1 MTLVPL
7 AIPPGVYRNGT
18 DYQATGRWRDASLVR
33 WLEGTMQPIGAWVAR
48 ATVSSNKKVRGSIAW
63 RDNSAD
69 RWMAAGTYEKLFAI
83 SASNTVTDITPA
95 SFTSGNANAA
105 QNLGYGGGFYGGYT
119 YGTPRQD
126 AVSYSE
132 ATTWSLDTFGQYLL
146 ACSSTDGKIYEWQLN
161 TANDAVVV
169 TNAPVS
175 NKGIIVT
182 EERFLFALGAGG
194 DGRKIQ
200 WCDRENNTTWTPA
213 ATNEAGDIDLQTSGQ
228 IMLGIKARGQ
238 TLILTDHDA
247 HAATYQGPPFVYGF
261 ERVGSSCGAIS
272 RRCAAAVDRG
282 VFWMGRRGFFA
293 FSGGQVQDVP
303 CEVSDYIFN
312 NLSASQASLV
322 HAVTNSKFNEIWWF
336 YPSAASTECDSYVVF
351 NYEENHWTIGTLART
366 SGIDVG
372 VFADPIWFGTDGIAY
387 NQETGYNL
395 TAETVFAESGP
406 FEIGSGDTTMM
417 ASMLIPDEKT
427 QGQVTVTFKT
437 RFHPNDTERSY
448 GPYSMAAPTDVRFTG
463 RQVSMRVTGAS
474 SGSWRWGVPR
484 IDATPSGRR

>member
-1 MTLVPL
+1 MALVPL

-18 DYQATGRWRDASLVR
+18 DYQTSGRWRDASLIR
-33 WLEGTMQPIGAWVAR
+33 WIEGTMQPIGGWVSR
-48 ATVSSNKKVRGSIAW
+48 TTVASNKKMRGAISW
-63 RDNSAD
+63 SASGAS
-69 RWMAAGTYEKLFAI
+69 RWIAAGTYEKLFAI
-83 SASNTVTDITPA
+83 SALNTVTDITPT
-95 SFTSGNANAA
+95 SFTAGNESAVV
-105 QNLGYGGGFYGGYT
+105 NLGYGGKLYGDYFYGT
-119 YGTPRQD
+119 KREDVGT
-126 AVSYSE
+126 STE
-132 ATTWSLDTFGQYLL
+132 ATTWSLDTWGEYLV
-146 ACSSTDGKIYEWQLN
+146 ACSSKDGKIYEWQLN
-161 TANDAVVV
+161 IANDAVVI
-169 TNAPVS
+169 TNAPTS
-175 NKGIIVT
+175 NSAIVVT

-194 DGRKIQ
+194 DVRKVR
-200 WCDRENNTTWTPA
+200 WCDREDNTVWTAA
-213 ATNEAGDIDLQTSGQ
+213 ATNEAGDIDLQTSGR

-238 TLILTDHDA
+238 TLILTNLDA

-261 ERVGSSCGAIS
+261 ERVGWSCGAVS

-282 VFWMGRRGFFA
+282 VFWMGSRGFFV
-293 FSGGQVQDVP
+293 FSGGQVQDIP
-303 CEVSDYIFN
+303 CDVSDYIFN
-312 NLSASQASLV
+312 NLSESQKSLV
-322 HAVTNSKFNEIWWF
+322 HAVPNSKFNEVWWF

-366 SGIDVG
+366 SGIDAG
-372 VFADPIWFGTDGIAY
+372 VFNTPIWFGTDGIAY
-387 NQETGYNL
+387 NQESGSNL

-474 SGSWRWGVPR
+474 NASWRWGVPR
-484 IDATPSGRR
+484 IDAIPSGRR

>member
-18 DYQATGRWRDASLVR
+18 DYQSTGRWRDASLVR
-33 WLEGTMQPIGAWVAR
+33 WMEGTMQPIGAWVAR
-48 ATVSSNKKVRGSIAW
+48 VTVSSNKKVRGSIAW

-105 QNLGYGGGFYGGYT
+105 QNLGYGGGFYGAYT

-126 AVSYSE
+126 VVDYSE

-175 NKGIIVT
+175 NTGIIVT
-182 EERFLFALGAGG
+182 EERFVFALGAGG
-194 DGRKIQ
+194 NGRKIQ
-200 WCDRENNTTWTPA
+200 WCDREDNTTWTPA

-261 ERVGSSCGAIS
+261 ERIGSSCGAIS
-272 RRCAAAVDRG
+272 RRCAASVDRG
-282 VFWMGRRGFFA
+282 VFWMGNRGFFA
-293 FSGGQVQDVP
+293 FAGGQVQDVP

-312 NLSASQASLV
+312 NLSASQKSLV

-387 NQETGYNL
+387 NQETGFNL
-395 TAETVFAESGP
+395 SAETVFAESGP

-448 GPYSMAAPTDVRFTG
+448 GPYNMAAPTDVRFTG
-463 RQVSMRVTGAS
+463 RQVSMRVNGAI

-484 IDATPSGRR
+484 IDAMPSGRR

>member
-7 AIPPGVYRNGT
+7 AIPPGIYRNGT
-18 DYQATGRWRDASLVR
+18 DYQSTGRWRDASLVR

-69 RWMAAGTYEKLFAI
+69 RWMAAGTYEKLFVI
-83 SASNTVTDITPA
+83 SASNTVTDITP
-95 SFTSGNANAA
+95 SGFTSGNANAA
-105 QNLGYGGGFYGGYT
+105 QNLGYGGGFYGVYT

-161 TANDAVVV
+161 TANDAAVV

-175 NKGIIVT
+175 NTGIIVT
-182 EERFLFALGAGG
+182 EERFVFALGAGG
-194 DGRKIQ
+194 NGRKIQ
-200 WCDRENNTTWTPA
+200 WCDREDNTTWTPA

-261 ERVGSSCGAIS
+261 ERIGSSCGAIS
-272 RRCAAAVDRG
+272 RRCAASVDRG
-282 VFWMGRRGFFA
+282 VFWMGNRGFFA
-293 FSGGQVQDVP
+293 FAGGQVQDVP

-312 NLSASQASLV
+312 NLSASQKSLI

-336 YPSAASTECDSYVVF
+336 YPSAASNECDSYVVF

-387 NQETGYNL
+387 NQETGFNL
-395 TAETVFAESGP
+395 SAETVFAESGP

-463 RQVSMRVTGAS
+463 RQVSMRVNGAS

-484 IDATPSGRR
+484 IDAMPSGRR